1 MHALGHDLV
10 LAWRRLRATPGFTAF
25 SVVTLGLGIGTTTA
39 TYSVVRVVT
48 GPPAGVRD
56 VGTIMNI
63 YQVPGGGSI
72 PMIALSW
79 PDYQDLKARQTVFE
93 SLTAWAF
100 FRQAF
105 AANGRT
111 ETAWGEVVEGEYFH
125 TLKVRPYLGR
135 TLQPADD
142 RIDAPPVAMI
152 SYRAWQRV
160 FDSAPDVVGRQIKM
174 NGQSFQIVGVAPKEF
189 RGLFNNG
196 LVMTA
201 MWVPLAAT
209 HYMAQEGVGFSVDPT
224 NRERRWLLVK
234 GRLKPGRTEA
244 DARAEVNGIAS
255 QLDAVYPMG
264 RMLEPRF
271 RSPWNSG
278 RPWAV
283 VPMADVMVNEG
294 ADRIAR
300 PLGLALMTAVGLVLL
315 IACTNLANLMLARGS
330 ARRHEI
336 AVRLALGASRWR
348 LVRES
353 LGESVLLAMA
363 GGAAGLAIARV
374 LFVVIANDVPVG
386 NGAELYI
393 EPVLDLF
400 AVIVSGGAV
409 LLALTVAGLGPA
421 LQSTRADVRTAL
433 AIGGESSAPRWRGRQ
448 RLITLQ
454 VAVSVLLLAV
464 AGLCV
469 TQVVRESRH
478 DTGLDLDRLALLD
491 VDFVAQKYDEPRVRQ
506 IVDAVVSQVGHTPGV
521 EAVAASSGLPLGI
534 STPGGS
540 IRSTDRDRG
549 LPVELVAATSGIFQA
564 LGVRIVGGRA
574 FDERDTR
581 ASVAAVVLSERAAT
595 VLFETTNVVGRQAVF
610 RRAPWVG
617 AANPKDEPVTIIGVA
632 ADTDVGVAGR
642 RESGVVYL
650 PLDQHYEGRLVFTAR
665 ASGRPDALV
674 GVLRRAIHSVDPDIA
689 ATQSGTATALV
700 GGTTL
705 FFQIMAV
712 LASVLGS
719 LALVLALAGLY
730 GALSHVIACRTREIG
745 VRLALG
751 ATAKQ
756 ILRMVLLDGLRPVV
770 TGLVLGSGIGFVL
783 RLGMQPLFVRMLPK
797 ADVVILLVVPL
808 SIVVCGLIACV
819 VPAKRAAS
827 VEPNL
832 ALRNV

>member
-25 SVVTLGLGIGTTTA
+25 SVFTLGLGIGTTTA
-39 TYSVVRVVT
+39 TYSVVRVAT

-111 ETAWGEVVEGEYFH
+111 EAAWGEVVEGEYFH
-125 TLKVRPYLGR
+125 ILKVLPYLGR
-135 TLQPADD
+135 RLQPADD

-152 SYRAWQRV
+152 SYRVWQRV

-209 HYMAQEGVGFSVDPT
+209 RYMAQEGVGFSVDPT

-244 DARAEVNGIAS
+244 EARAEVNGIAR

-336 AVRLALGASRWR
+336 AIRLALGASRWR

-409 LLALTVAGLGPA
+409 LLALTVAGLGRPRA
-421 LQSTRADVRTAL
+421 GSAIDARGRADCA
-433 AIGGESSAPRWRGRQ
+433 
-448 RLITLQ
+448 
-454 VAVSVLLLAV
+454 
-464 AGLCV
+464 
-469 TQVVRESRH
+469 
-478 DTGLDLDRLALLD
+478 
-491 VDFVAQKYDEPRVRQ
+491 
-506 IVDAVVSQVGHTPGV
+506 
-521 EAVAASSGLPLGI
+521 
-534 STPGGS
+534 
-540 IRSTDRDRG
+540 RDR
-549 LPVELVAATSGIFQA
+549 
-564 LGVRIVGGRA
+564 R
-574 FDERDTR
+574 
-581 ASVAAVVLSERAAT
+581 
-595 VLFETTNVVGRQAVF
+595 
-610 RRAPWVG
+610 
-617 AANPKDEPVTIIGVA
+617 
-632 ADTDVGVAGR
+632 
-642 RESGVVYL
+642 
-650 PLDQHYEGRLVFTAR
+650 
-665 ASGRPDALV
+665 
-674 GVLRRAIHSVDPDIA
+674 
-689 ATQSGTATALV
+689 
-700 GGTTL
+700 
-705 FFQIMAV
+705 
-712 LASVLGS
+712 
-719 LALVLALAGLY
+719 
-730 GALSHVIACRTREIG
+730 
-745 VRLALG
+745 
-751 ATAKQ
+751 
-756 ILRMVLLDGLRPVV
+756 
-770 TGLVLGSGIGFVL
+770 
-783 RLGMQPLFVRMLPK
+783 
-797 ADVVILLVVPL
+797 
-808 SIVVCGLIACV
+808 
-819 VPAKRAAS
+819 
-827 VEPNL
+827 
-832 ALRNV
+832 